1 MNFLILCLTM
11 ISIGALI
18 GGVTNL
24 LAIRML
30 FRPYDAKY
38 FGKWRIPF
46 TPGLIPKRQ
55 DELANQLGRLVTN
68 YLVTTASIQSK
79 LREPMYQEQ
88 LERFLLRNWYDLNEQ
103 KLTLH
108 QLIDKTG
115 VLLTEK
121 RIEET
126 IEQALEKRLKDFYEK
141 HKSNPIDQYISDEMN
156 EQALQFIPQIR
167 VQLLEKVERYIQST
181 EGKHQLSLFADR
193 FLREKGFL
201 GRMVI
206 QYLGEN
212 E

>member
-156 EQALQFIPQIR
+156 
-167 VQLLEKVERYIQST
+167 
-181 EGKHQLSLFADR
+181 
-193 FLREKGFL
+193 
-201 GRMVI
+201 
-206 QYLGEN
+206 
-212 E
+212 